1 MEIAINLLLLIVGFV
16 MLIKGADIFV
26 DGASGIAKKF
36 GIPEIIVGL
45 TIVAMGTS
53 APEAAVSIAAALKGN
68 GDITLGNV
76 LGSNILNVFIILGIT
91 AIIIPIAVSESTIR
105 IDMPF
110 MILVTIVLLI
120 TGMRGGE
127 IERLDGVLM
136 WIFFILYM
144 GYLFYSARHSMK
156 AEAHKKKEKT
166 RPVPLLLLFTVAGAA
181 MIIFGSNLT
190 VNAASEIA
198 AFLGVSARV
207 IALTIVAFGTSLPE
221 LVTSVT
227 AARKGNA
234 DIAIGNIV
242 GSNIF
247 NVLFVVGSTAL
258 ITDVTFAP
266 KFLFDMT
273 VAIAAAVIVWLFALK
288 DKKLTRMSGA
298 IMVIL
303 YAAYLTYV
311 LIG

>member
-1 MEIAINLLLLIVGFV
+1 
-16 MLIKGADIFV
+16 
-26 DGASGIAKKF
+26 
-36 GIPEIIVGL
+36 
-45 TIVAMGTS
+45 
-53 APEAAVSIAAALKGN
+53 
-68 GDITLGNV
+68 
-76 LGSNILNVFIILGIT
+76 
-91 AIIIPIAVSESTIR
+91 
-105 IDMPF
+105 
-110 MILVTIVLLI
+110 
-120 TGMRGGE
+120 
-127 IERLDGVLM
+127 
-136 WIFFILYM
+136 M

-181 MIIFGSNLT
+181 MIILGSNLT